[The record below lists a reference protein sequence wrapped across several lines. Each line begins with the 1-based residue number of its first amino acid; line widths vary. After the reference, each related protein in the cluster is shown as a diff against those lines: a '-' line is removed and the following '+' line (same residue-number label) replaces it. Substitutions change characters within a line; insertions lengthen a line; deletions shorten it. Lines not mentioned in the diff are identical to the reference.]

1 MVLEFDD
8 EQQSPAIIKVIGLGG
23 AGCNAVDSM
32 MRNGLQHVEFIV
44 ANTDK
49 QALAHSMTPFRIQ
62 LGEEITQ
69 GLGTGAKPEIG
80 ELSAQEAKDEI
91 RESLRGADMI
101 FIAAG
106 LGGGTGTGSA
116 PVVAEIAKELGALT
130 VAIVTKPFK
139 FEGKERMKIAE
150 AGALRLKNKVDALM
164 VIPNDH
170 LLQVAGERTPMTE
183 AFEIANRV
191 LLQAVSSITDLIN
204 VPGLINVDFAD
215 IRTIIGNTGGAVMG
229 IGIGKGDDRAE
240 QAVRKAGASPL
251 MEKVEIQGARRIL
264 LNVTGGKDIAL
275 AEVSMIADMIY
286 KSAHPDAEVI
296 FGSVVDP
303 KMSDEIR
310 VTVIATGFEN
320 NGLMGESHAVQ
331 SSVMSQSKPVSTQKF
346 QPTLKADLDG
356 KKNAMPEFEP
366 DGQMS
371 LLAAAAQKTKEEE
384 ETKSFSYNNDWD
396 IPAFLRLP
404 NGRTL

>member
-8 EQQSPAIIKVIGLGG
+8 EQQSPAVIKVIGLGG

-49 QALAHSMTPFRIQ
+49 QALAHSLTPFRIQ

-130 VAIVTKPFK
+130 VAIVTKPFR

-150 AGALRLKNKVDALM
+150 AGAQRLKNKVDALM

-170 LLQVAGERTPMTE
+170 LLQVAGERTSMVD
-183 AFEIANRV
+183 AFEIANKV

-229 IGIGKGDDRAE
+229 IGIGKGNDRAE

-275 AEVSMIADMIY
+275 AEVTMVADMIY

-296 FGSVVDP
+296 FGAVIDP

-310 VTVIATGFEN
+310 VTVVATGFE
-320 NGLMGESHAVQ
+320 GTSLMGDSHAVQ
-331 SSVMSQSKPVSTQKF
+331 SPATTSARTTSSQKF
-346 QPTLKADLDG
+346 KPTLVADAED
-356 KKNAMPEFEP
+356 KKHDVPEFEP

-371 LLAAAAQKTKEEE
+371 LLAAAQKSKEEE
-384 ETKSFSYNNDWD
+384 ESKPFSYNNDWD

>member
-1 MVLEFDD
+1 MVLEFEDD
-8 EQQSPAIIKVIGLGG
+8 QCPAIIKVIGLGG

-32 MRNGLQHVEFIV
+32 MRNGLQHVEFVV

-49 QALAHSMTPFRIQ
+49 QALAHALTPFRIQ
-62 LGEEITQ
+62 MGEEITQ

-80 ELSAQEAKDEI
+80 ELAAQEAKDEI

-116 PVVAEIAKELGALT
+116 PVVAEIAKEVGALT

-150 AGALRLKNKVDALM
+150 AGAQRLKNKVDALM

-170 LLQVAGERTPMTE
+170 LLQVAGERTSMLE
-183 AFEIANRV
+183 AFEIANKV

-215 IRTIIGNTGGAVMG
+215 IRTIIGNIGGAVMG

-251 MEKVEIQGARRIL
+251 LEKVEIQGARRIL
-264 LNVTGGKDIAL
+264 LNVTGGKDISL
-275 AEVSMIADMIY
+275 AEVTMIADMIY

-296 FGSVVDP
+296 FGAVVDP
-303 KMSDEIR
+303 KMQDEIR
-310 VTVIATGFEN
+310 VTVIATGFDN
-320 NGLMGESHAVQ
+320 TGLLSD
-331 SSVMSQSKPVSTQKF
+331 SLSTQTSVVSATRPVGTGKY
-346 QPTLKADLDG
+346 QPTLKVDLEERKEDV
-356 KKNAMPEFEP
+356 PEFEP

-371 LLAAAAQKTKEEE
+371 LLAAARKAEE
-384 ETKSFSYNNDWD
+384 KVNQPFSYMNDWE
-396 IPAFLRLP
+396 IPAFLRQP
-404 NGRTL
+404 SGRTL

>member
-8 EQQSPAIIKVIGLGG
+8 EQESPAIIKVIGLGG

-49 QALAHSMTPFRIQ
+49 QALAHSLTPFRIQ

-139 FEGKERMKIAE
+139 F
-150 AGALRLKNKVDALM
+150 
-164 VIPNDH
+164 
-170 LLQVAGERTPMTE
+170 
-183 AFEIANRV
+183 
-191 LLQAVSSITDLIN
+191 
-204 VPGLINVDFAD
+204 
-215 IRTIIGNTGGAVMG
+215 
-229 IGIGKGDDRAE
+229 
-240 QAVRKAGASPL
+240 
-251 MEKVEIQGARRIL
+251 
-264 LNVTGGKDIAL
+264 
-275 AEVSMIADMIY
+275 
-286 KSAHPDAEVI
+286 
-296 FGSVVDP
+296 
-303 KMSDEIR
+303 
-310 VTVIATGFEN
+310 
-320 NGLMGESHAVQ
+320 
-331 SSVMSQSKPVSTQKF
+331 
-346 QPTLKADLDG
+346 
-356 KKNAMPEFEP
+356 
-366 DGQMS
+366 
-371 LLAAAAQKTKEEE
+371 
-384 ETKSFSYNNDWD
+384 
-396 IPAFLRLP
+396 
-404 NGRTL
+404 